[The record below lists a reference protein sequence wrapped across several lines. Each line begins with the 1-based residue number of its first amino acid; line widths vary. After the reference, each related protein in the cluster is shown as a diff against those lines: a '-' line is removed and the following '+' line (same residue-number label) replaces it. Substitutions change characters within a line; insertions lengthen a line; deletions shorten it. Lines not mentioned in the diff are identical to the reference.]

1 MTESLS
7 IQQAIKMVLNDA
19 GRMVKKWY
27 AELENK
33 FQDIRCNEYII
44 MPNHSHM
51 IITNICKTP
60 VGADLSVCPYTGSF
74 NGLKR

>member
-51 IITNICKTP
+51 IITNICKTT
-60 VGADLSVCPYTGSF
+60 VGADLRVCPNSSEICQI
-74 NGLKR
+74 